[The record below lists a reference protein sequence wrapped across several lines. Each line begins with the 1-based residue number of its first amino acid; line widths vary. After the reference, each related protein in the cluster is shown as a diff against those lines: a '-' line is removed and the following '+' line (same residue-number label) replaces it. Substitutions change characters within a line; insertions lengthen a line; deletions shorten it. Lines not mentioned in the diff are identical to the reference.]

1 MSKITTFGSRF
12 GTISVV
18 GSSVI
23 GLGNIWRFPYI
34 AGENGGAAF
43 ILTYVIITLMISIP
57 LMLSEFVLGRGSR
70 RNSVRAF
77 RKFDEKKSLFWRYFG
92 VVGIATAI
100 SILSFYSV
108 IAGWAIKYLIE
119 AVKGTFFTQSPEQL
133 TSLLNNF
140 TTSGWHSVS
149 FTLFVLVVC
158 CGVVS
163 LGMEKGIER
172 YSKLLMPIMFVI
184 LVAMCINSFTLP
196 GFNTAIEF
204 LLTPDFSKINTGV
217 VMEAL
222 GQSFFSMSIGLG
234 AMITYGA
241 YLPKTE
247 NLFKISGYVAISDL
261 TVAVLSGLAIFPA
274 VFSFGINPTSGPD
287 LVFLT
292 LPNIFAQMT
301 GGYII
306 SIMFFFLLI
315 AAAMTSIISLI
326 EVLTRYICEEF
337 QIKRKRAIVIV
348 WGLISIL
355 SSMCVISQM
364 PDSKIVVAGMN
375 LFDFFDTISS
385 NYLMPIGGAITAIFV
400 GWFVSK
406 DKICTELTTNRTY
419 GVLIVGTIY
428 RLVKFVI
435 PIVIALLFLNGIGLF
450 KM

>member
-12 GTISVV
+12 GTIAVV

-23 GLGNIWRFPYI
+23 GLGNIWRFPYVV
-34 AGENGGAAF
+34 GENGGAAF
-43 ILTYVIITLMISIP
+43 LLTYVAITLIISIP

-77 RKFDEKKSLFWRYFG
+77 RKFDDRKSLFWRYFG
-92 VVGIATAI
+92 IVGIATAI

-108 IAGWAIKYLIE
+108 IAGWAIKYLLE
-119 AVKGTFFTQSPEQL
+119 AVKGTFFTQSTEQL
-133 TSLLNNF
+133 TNMLNSF
-140 TTSGWHSVS
+140 TSSGWHSVS
-149 FTLFVLVVC
+149 FTLFVLFVC

-172 YSKLLMPIMFVI
+172 YSKLLMPIMFII
-184 LVAMCINSFTLP
+184 LVGMCINSFTMP
-196 GFNTAIEF
+196 GFNAAINF
-204 LLTPDFSKINTGV
+204 LLTPDFSKINAGV
-217 VMEAL
+217 ILEAL

-241 YLPKTE
+241 YLPKNE
-247 NLFKISGYVAISDL
+247 NLFKVSGYVAVSDL
-261 TVAVLSGLAIFPA
+261 TVAILSGLAIFPA
-274 VFSFGINPTSGPD
+274 VYSFGISPTSGPD

-306 SIMFFFLLI
+306 SVLFFFLLI

-337 QIKRKRAIVIV
+337 QVKRKKAIIIV
-348 WGLISIL
+348 WVLISTI
-355 SSMCVISQM
+355 SSLCVFSQM
-364 PDSKIVVAGMN
+364 PDSKIVIGGLN
-375 LFDFFDTISS
+375 LFDFLDTLSS

-406 DKICTELTTNRTY
+406 DKICTELTTNNTY
-419 GVLIVGTIY
+419 GVRVANTVY

-435 PIVIALLFLNGIGLF
+435 PIIIALLFLNRIGF
-450 KM
+450 I